1 MEEKPFGIDVSN
13 RQANTDLPEGS
24 ARKHVETWRVSR
36 EGKPSWLFF
45 TSYHPGCNPT
55 FLRKKSEGN
64 CPASVGLRKYPLW
77 HLPFGCSLVK
87 IAFLVCARTM
97 LQVP

>member
-13 RQANTDLPEGS
+13 RQAKTDLPEGS

-55 FLRKKSEGN
+55 FLRKNQKEIALFQLACVNIHCGTS
-64 CPASVGLRKYPLW
+64 PLGV
-77 HLPFGCSLVK
+77 HL
-87 IAFLVCARTM
+87 
-97 LQVP
+97 